1 MTITN
6 WKTWLVGSSAVAGGL
21 LAAGL
26 VARVLLQRRR
36 AHLAS
41 IRFDPADASAAV
53 ASRGGIMDIDPEP
66 ITQMAGEGIDPDQR
80 TSRVQGLENI
90 LEHAPPARLA

>member
-6 WKTWLVGSSAVAGGL
+6 WKTWLIASGAVAGGL
-21 LAAGL
+21 VAGGL
-26 VARVLLQRRR
+26 VLRGLLLRRR
-36 AHLAS
+36 TQAAAIH
-41 IRFDPADASAAV
+41 FDPADASAAV
-53 ASRGGIMDIDPEP
+53 ASHGGIMDIDPEP

-90 LEHAPPARLA
+90 IEHAPPARLA

>member
-6 WKTWLVGSSAVAGGL
+6 WKTGLLTSGAVAGGL
-21 LAAGL
+21 LAGGL
-26 VARVLLQRRR
+26 VLRALLQRRR
-36 AHLAS
+36 SHAAAIH
-41 IRFDPADASAAV
+41 FDPAEASAAV

>member
-1 MTITN
+1 MIITN
-6 WKTWLVGSSAVAGGL
+6 WKTWLVGSSVVAGGL

-26 VARVLLQRRR
+26 VARALLQGRKN
-36 AHLAS
+36 HLAA

-53 ASRGGIMDIDPEP
+53 ASKGGIMDIDPEP
-66 ITQMAGEGIDPDQR
+66 ITQIAGEGIDPDQR

>member
-1 MTITN
+1 
-6 WKTWLVGSSAVAGGL
+6 
-21 LAAGL
+21 
-26 VARVLLQRRR
+26 
-36 AHLAS
+36 
-41 IRFDPADASAAV
+41 
-53 ASRGGIMDIDPEP
+53 MDIDPEP